1 MCTFTR
7 RNTMASRKKLFV
19 VLFGENP
26 SLNDLLGRTAAR
38 YGIETYGCA
47 WKEEPGKPVWGDIA
61 SLTVKNAC
69 DGLLVAGDAA
79 LWGVPETRAHLS
91 LALLKIRAVLGDG
104 FPVFHRLSPT
114 PGHWPSPLANAVEL
128 PGDAF
133 GPRLL
138 GKLAAPPAKTKPDF
152 RLDAHPLGVGDG
164 AVVEIGPEGDGVWQ
178 GAILAMRGGGHI
190 THHTVGPRG
199 TLPEKGVVE
208 YAMKGI
214 ELEGGNGKYTGWAV
228 QNRLTAAESYF
239 VRIVGEVEGLLF
251 GELPKE
257 DATDLRAVTL

>member
-1 MCTFTR
+1 
-7 RNTMASRKKLFV
+7 MASRKKLFV

-26 SLNDLLGRTAAR
+26 SLNDLIGRTAAR
-38 YGIETYGCA
+38 YGIETYGCG
-47 WKEEPGKPVWGDIA
+47 WKEEPGKPVWGDVA
-61 SLTVKNAC
+61 SLAVKNGC
-69 DGLLVAGDAA
+69 DGLLIAGDSA
-79 LWGVPETRAHLS
+79 LWGVPETRSHLS
-91 LALLKIRAVLGDG
+91 LALLKIRAVLGEG
-104 FPVFHRLSPT
+104 FPVFQRLSPL
-114 PGHWPSPLANAVEL
+114 PERWPSPLAGAIEL
-128 PGDAF
+128 QGEAF

-138 GKLAAPPAKTKPDF
+138 GKLASPPAKTQADF

-164 AVVEIGPEGDGVWQ
+164 VVVEIGPQGDGVFWE

-190 THHTVGPRG
+190 THHTVGARG

-214 ELEGGNGKYTGWAV
+214 ELEAGDGKYTGWAV
-228 QNRLTAAESYF
+228 QNRLTPAESYF

-257 DATDLRAVTL
+257 NATDLRAVAL